1 AYDATRGGSTQKL
14 SGIKEGYIAA
24 DSTDAING
32 SQLHSLSTV
41 TQLGLDDAASG
52 LSSLSVSTAT
62 GLNSLSS
69 SINSSLSNATEGVTE
84 LKQNALQWNNNIGA
98 YDAARN
104 GNIQKITNVAAG
116 TVGENS
122 TDAVNA
128 GQLFSL
134 SNSTSTGLSS
144 LSSSLSTITENQ
156 MGDMSGTV
164 SRLNENVSSLSTGL
178 STIDGSVTALQ
189 QNALQWNSN
198 IGAYDATRGGSTQ
211 KLSGIKEGYI
221 AADSTDAINGS
232 QLHSLSTVTQLGL
245 DDAASGLSSLS
256 VSTATGLNSL
266 SSSMNSVNQN
276 LTTLQQ
282 DALQWNSNIG
292 AYDASR
298 NGDAQR
304 ITNVAAGRVE
314 ENSTDAVNAGQL
326 FKLSNSTS
334 TGLSS
339 LSTAVSDIGSIS
351 VSMSTGYNELLSSLS
366 TTQDQLGQLETST
379 NNKLTSLDTNYQNI
393 RNDVDKLREN
403 SLKWNNDLGNG
414 EGGFDASRPNSLT
427 RAPSYG
433 KIVNLADGSLEP
445 DSHEAV
451 NGGQLRIVKDDLL
464 SLSSSTSTGL
474 SSLASMMANTST
486 NALQWNSNIGAYDAA
501 RNGDAKRI
509 TNVAAG
515 TLGENSTDAING
527 HQLWEVR
534 NDLNSLSTTVN
545 NLPTG
550 GNISQDALN
559 SLSTSISASVAS
571 QIASMSSALGGTKQ
585 SNSDGSNQPSYNVSL
600 ASSGD
605 IFSHDIY
612 THDGSKKTVT
622 NVRDALQGIQ
632 ENGTKY
638 ESINSMKTQAKATGM
653 ESIAIG
659 GDAMASG
666 ASAIAIGDSA
676 SAPESN
682 SVAMGQGAKSQKAGG
697 VALGAGSVADRA
709 GNRRK
714 GNVYIPE
721 TATDSQAKA
730 ILATE
735 SDEYGAV
742 SVGNAKEGQY
752 RQITGVAAGTED
764 SDAVNVAQLKG
775 VNNQIGN
782 INKYVNKIN
791 ERVQR
796 TERRA
801 YSGTALAM
809 ALSGAYLPSLNAGEQ
824 AVGVGVGTYRGYT
837 AVGANYKAISNS
849 GNVGWGAGVSTTG
862 KEVGFNA
869 GVGFKW
875 GGN

>member
-1 AYDATRGGSTQKL
+1 G
-14 SGIKEGYIAA
+14 
-24 DSTDAING
+24 
-32 SQLHSLSTV
+32 
-41 TQLGLDDAASG
+41 
-52 LSSLSVSTAT
+52 
-62 GLNSLSS
+62 
-69 SINSSLSNATEGVTE
+69 
-84 LKQNALQWNNNIGA
+84 
-98 YDAARN
+98 
-104 GNIQKITNVAAG
+104 
-116 TVGENS
+116 
-122 TDAVNA
+122 
-128 GQLFSL
+128 
-134 SNSTSTGLSS
+134 
-144 LSSSLSTITENQ
+144 
-156 MGDMSGTV
+156 
-164 SRLNENVSSLSTGL
+164 
-178 STIDGSVTALQ
+178 
-189 QNALQWNSN
+189 
-198 IGAYDATRGGSTQ
+198 
-211 KLSGIKEGYI
+211 
-221 AADSTDAINGS
+221 
-232 QLHSLSTVTQLGL
+232 
-245 DDAASGLSSLS
+245 
-256 VSTATGLNSL
+256 
-266 SSSMNSVNQN
+266 
-276 LTTLQQ
+276 
-282 DALQWNSNIG
+282 
-292 AYDASR
+292 
-298 NGDAQR
+298 
-304 ITNVAAGRVE
+304 

-379 NNKLTSLDTNYQNI
+379 NDKLTSLDTNYQNI

-501 RNGDAKRI
+501 RNGDAQRI

-612 THDGSKKTVT
+612 THDGNTKTVD
-622 NVRDALQGIQ
+622 NVKDALQGIQ

-653 ESIAIG
+653 DSIAIG